1 MINSQHIEA
10 ILRNRYP
17 DLENV
22 GQGVFRGVDRFG
34 ARDYAIRYFDLNDR
48 LATTVDSL
56 KSYQEEVLSSMYF
69 SSDVATDLRWN
80 HYLYFVTSDE
90 EAKKGEFGCLKA
102 KVEADREY
110 ARKQVV
116 RESDIAD
123 LLTNAQVI
131 EPPTSLPIDLATT
144 WSHTLEQ
151 HGLAFILDSDISV
164 PEAVRRIVAGIKDG
178 TSRPISPVAL
188 LAAEQAAASHFI
200 EHLTINGF
208 RIHPEEKD
216 HSLGRVNLIVG
227 SNGVGKTSL
236 LEAIEFAYC
245 GKNRRSS
252 TPLDNTSITVGFFG
266 VEPKLSSTTDATRLR
281 ARHSNWYAKTDLKTV
296 TIQESFRK
304 FNFLDTDAAVQL
316 SVLASSAQIGTDV
329 TRLVLGA
336 TAENLADRL
345 RRVYKQLQDE
355 LKDLR
360 RDEINNEQMKL
371 AAQTRLDAIKTAPKL
386 SDSLFLELLAALKGQ
401 GWSQLPDE
409 KGQLVALRERLQ
421 EAISTIALVRHSSI
435 NMLHAEP
442 DFALR
447 LLTNLDGEVS
457 KAKDLDRRAKV
468 ARLAQANARR
478 EAQAVAELSA
488 AMEALLPYA
497 RTNFPQVVKQESE
510 CQDRVRT
517 QNTRLSQVF
526 NLGNTSAIQRFLDMP
541 VADAIDSV
549 DTEIE
554 EHQLRCDEAK
564 TALQAQ
570 EKTQSAMTVLRQRL
584 LGTAQDILLRSANP
598 DHCPLC
604 RTEFEEGQLLARML
618 ADVEEGTSEQASL
631 LQVTISSA
639 NESME
644 DARAM
649 LALLQPLRAFA
660 GESATRTVGQALEQ
674 ITQERVAFDRDQQEL
689 ATIQAQAQQLQSDG
703 LSSEDLS
710 SKLLTAGIAEL
721 PSLEELQR
729 IQLNHKEP
737 LETLQRAEK
746 SAQNESD
753 LVVQECDAMAKLLSI
768 EVFGDTDKLEK
779 SVKEIIADAKAAIGA
794 RQILATILTIS
805 SEATAEAIALKLSA
819 IQQLLAQVATAVA
832 QEGANDKALND
843 ETENVDSLI
852 KKIENSSAKITCAN
866 EVEFVLETLA
876 QQSSGGEL
884 ESQILTENAAEIAR
898 TFASI
903 HMPNEFEIQVVQ
915 GKLVIIRRST
925 GAEVQLEH
933 MSTGQRAAFALSLFL
948 AMNGRLQSGPP
959 VLLFDDPVA
968 YIDDINMLSFL
979 DHLRQLAIGGSRQ
992 IFFAT
997 ADSKLAGLFRH
1008 KFRFLGDE
1016 FKELRLSRTS

>member
-1 MINSQHIEA
+1 MINSPHVEA

-69 SSDVATDLRWN
+69 SNDVATDLRWN

-90 EAKKGEFGCLKA
+90 EAMKGEFCCLKA

-123 LLTNAQVI
+123 LLANAQVL

-164 PEAVRRIVAGIKDG
+164 PEAARRIVAGIKDG
-178 TSRPISPVAL
+178 ASRPILPVSL

-236 LEAIEFAYC
+236 LEAIEYAYC

-252 TPLDNTSITVGFFG
+252 TPLDNTSITVSFFG
-266 VEPKLSSTTDATRLR
+266 VEPKLSSTSDLTRLR

-316 SVLASSAQIGTDV
+316 SVSASSAQIGTDV

-360 RDEINNEQMKL
+360 RDEMNNEQLKL

-401 GWSQLPDE
+401 GWSQPPDE
-409 KGQLVALRERLQ
+409 KGQLEALRERLQ
-421 EAISTIALVRHSSI
+421 EAISTIALIRHSSI
-435 NMLHAEP
+435 NILHAKP
-442 DFALR
+442 DSALR
-447 LLTNLDGEVS
+447 LLTNLDDEAS
-457 KAKDLDRRAKV
+457 KAKALDQRAKA
-468 ARLAQANARR
+468 ARLAQSNARR
-478 EAQAVAELSA
+478 EAQAVAELIA

-497 RTNFPQVVKQESE
+497 RTNFPQLVKQASD
-510 CQDRVRT
+510 CRDRVRT
-517 QNTRLSQVF
+517 RNTRLNQVVT
-526 NLGNTSAIQRFLDMP
+526 LGNTSAIKQFLETP
-541 VADAIDSV
+541 IAGAIDLIDS
-549 DTEIE
+549 EIE
-554 EHQLRCDEAK
+554 GYQRRCDEAQTSLK
-564 TALQAQ
+564 AL
-570 EKTQSAMTVLRQRL
+570 EKTQSTMTVLRQRL
-584 LGTAQDILLRSANP
+584 QGAAQDILQRSANP

-604 RTEFEEGQLLARML
+604 RTEFEEGQLLVRMM

-631 LQVTISSA
+631 LQATISSA

-644 DARAM
+644 DARGM
-649 LALLQPLRAFA
+649 LALLHPLCAFA
-660 GESATRTVGQALEQ
+660 GDSATLTVGQALEQ
-674 ITQERVAFDRDQQEL
+674 ISQERLAFDRDQQEL
-689 ATIQAQAQQLQSDG
+689 ATIQSQVQQLQSDG

-721 PSLEELQR
+721 PSLHELQR
-729 IQLNHKEP
+729 IQLNHMEP
-737 LETLQRAEK
+737 LEALQRAEK
-746 SAQNESD
+746 SALNESD
-753 LVVQECDAMAKLLSI
+753 LVRQECDAMAERLSI
-768 EVFGDTDKLEK
+768 EVLGDTDKLAR
-779 SVKEIIADAKAAIGA
+779 SVKELFSGVEAALGA
-794 RQILATILTIS
+794 RQTLATILTIS
-805 SEATAEAIALKLSA
+805 TEATTEEIALNLAA
-819 IQQLLAQVATAVA
+819 IQQLLAQVATAVER
-832 QEGANDKALND
+832 EGANDKSLND
-843 ETENVDSLI
+843 ETENVDRFI
-852 KKIENSSAKITCAN
+852 KQIENSSTKITCAS
-866 EVEFVLETLA
+866 EAEHVLETLA
-876 QQSSGGEL
+876 KQSSGGEL

-898 TFASI
+898 IFASI

-979 DHLRQLAIGGSRQ
+979 DHLRQIAIGGSRQ

-997 ADSKLAGLFRH
+997 ADTKLAGLFRH